1 MIRRLLQER
10 RGAATIEFALLA
22 VFFLGVML
30 VALDIGTY
38 LIQRSSL
45 RQAVSAAATSSFS
58 QRDTVNYAAIPEYVR
73 RAARAPA
80 TTLVTTNCNGSSVC
94 TNSARSCACLT
105 RTATYVAAASCGTPC
120 SGSGMVASSTAGYYL
135 RITASYGYQPLVLP
149 RGLLTASSISETA
162 TVRLQ

>member
-1 MIRRLLQER
+1 MIRRLLRNR

-22 VFFLGVML
+22 TFFLGVML

-45 RQAVSAAATSSFS
+45 RQAVSAAATSSFA
-58 QRDTVNYAAIPEYVR
+58 QRDTVSYAAIPDYVR

-80 TTLVTTNCNGSSVC
+80 TTLVTTSCNGGTAC
-94 TNSARSCACLT
+94 TNSTRSCACLS
-105 RTATYVAAASCGTPC
+105 RTATYVPAASCGAPC
-120 SGSGMVASSTAGYYL
+120 SGSGMAAGATSGYYL
-135 RITASYGYQPLVLP
+135 RISASYAYQPLVLP